1 MRRQRSASNVLEF
14 LLATLVMG
22 CLLGMLVPVVYK
34 VHEVCQKA
42 KYVQELKQSGSLDY
56 AAKSPRQS
64 LRGGLEWLT
73 AGRLENGSFCEINM
87 IGTPLFLIFL
97 LAAEDKPTPNFP
109 LGK

>member
-64 LRGGLEWLT
+64 LRGGLE
-73 AGRLENGSFCEINM
+73 
-87 IGTPLFLIFL
+87 
-97 LAAEDKPTPNFP
+97 
-109 LGK
+109 